1 MLHFHLHF
9 LPDMPK
15 LELLNFARLWC
26 NILTVWW
33 EVLCGFCWKF
43 TSLSSS
49 ERILK
54 IRIELTKVSP
64 WVWCTTFLGH
74 SVHPIAVYR
83 TSSCTKNY
91 QNQSTLI

>member
-49 ERILK
+49 ERIL
-54 IRIELTKVSP
+54 
-64 WVWCTTFLGH
+64 
-74 SVHPIAVYR
+74 
-83 TSSCTKNY
+83 
-91 QNQSTLI
+91 